1 MNNIAIIIDHIEI
14 TWSAIFMVLVIPA
27 WFFFAMAVYTAGK
40 KKPGKKIL
48 ALWVF
53 LPFAILFSFLFC
65 RILYWYSHQSRFDGL
80 LNALTSKETDTFS
93 ILGIIPGIVLACA
106 LVRLFGL
113 SKNLPAMLDALAPAT
128 AFGTGFL
135 YLTCRYHQSCLGRI
149 VITDERLFSLPI
161 VSMALTGQGEIEY
174 RPAIYFAG
182 FLSMMI
188 IGILS
193 LVFYFRHSGIK
204 SKAAGK
210 DSAAQKKQGAC
221 ACFFLLYFSAAEFVL
236 ESARYDAGYFPFN
249 GFVSIIQI
257 CVAAFILGI
266 AIYFF
271 VRAIKCTGFKIGYPF
286 LLFGMLASMGLT
298 GYLEY
303 LVQRH
308 GDKALVIYAGMS
320 VSCIL
325 MATFPLIL
333 FYLGNR
339 ELSQK

>member
-14 TWSAIFMVLVIPA
+14 TWSAILMGLIIPA
-27 WFFFAMAVYTAGK
+27 WFFFAMAVYTADGK
-40 KKPGKKIL
+40 KSGKRVL

-80 LNALTSKETDTFS
+80 LNALSSTDLDTFS
-93 ILGIIPGIVLACA
+93 ILGIIPGIVLSAA
-106 LVRLFGL
+106 IVRWFKL
-113 SKNLPAMLDALAPAT
+113 SNNLAAMLDALAPAT
-128 AFGTGFL
+128 AFGMGFL

-149 VITDERLFSLPI
+149 VITDERLISLPI
-161 VSMALTGQGEIEY
+161 VSMAVTGQGEIEY

-182 FLSMMI
+182 FVSMMI

-193 LVFYFRHSGIK
+193 TVFYYRHS
-204 SKAAGK
+204 AGQK
-210 DSAAQKKQGAC
+210 NQKKQGAT
-221 ACFFLLYFSAAEFVL
+221 ACFFLLFFSAAEFVL

-257 CVAAFILGI
+257 CVAAFILGV

-271 VRAIKCTGFKIGYPF
+271 IRAIKATGFKISYPF
-286 LLFGMLASMGLT
+286 MLFGMLASMGLT

-308 GDKALVIYAGMS
+308 GDKALIIYCGMS
-320 VSCIL
+320 ASCIL
-325 MATFPLIL
+325 MAVFPLIL
-333 FYLGNR
+333 FYLGNKK
-339 ELSQK
+339 STAQP